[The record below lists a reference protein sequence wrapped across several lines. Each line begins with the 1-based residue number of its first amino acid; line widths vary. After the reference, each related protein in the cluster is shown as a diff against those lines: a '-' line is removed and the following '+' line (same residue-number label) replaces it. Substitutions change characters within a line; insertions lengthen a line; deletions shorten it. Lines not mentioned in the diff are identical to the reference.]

1 MNRISTAKMAA
12 PSRVVLL
19 ACGSFNPVT
28 NMHLRMFEVARD
40 HLHKT
45 GRYTV
50 IGGIVSPVN
59 DGYAKKGLLSCKH
72 RLAMCRLAINSSD
85 WLKVDPWESEQDAWQ
100 ETVKVLRHHQAV
112 LDARYISDSVNG
124 NKPRRTDISPIQ
136 FSSIAKRTRR
146 GKSSQV
152 QQQLD
157 ETQNGNVTSTDPYV
171 SMVHCRNSCC
181 TFNVYV
187 NECFQALSP
196 FNLCTSPVLDGQKVS
211 RTKRRKLHLDVA
223 GKQNDQEAHASSS
236 NTYER
241 GTTPDDGYFS
251 QINSPEY
258 ERPVQLLL
266 LCGADMLE
274 SFAVPGLWKEE
285 DIDEIVGKFGIVVI
299 SRAGSDAHKF
309 IYESDVLT
317 RLENHIEIVTEWIPN
332 EISSTRIRRALKRG
346 NSVKYLIPDP
356 VINYIRSHKIYLQE
370 EEKQ

>member
-157 ETQNGNVTSTDPYV
+157 ETQNGNVTSTD
-171 SMVHCRNSCC
+171 
-181 TFNVYV
+181 
-187 NECFQALSP
+187 
-196 FNLCTSPVLDGQKVS
+196 
-211 RTKRRKLHLDVA
+211 
-223 GKQNDQEAHASSS
+223 
-236 NTYER
+236 
-241 GTTPDDGYFS
+241 DGYFS

>member
-157 ETQNGNVTSTDPYV
+157 ETQNGNVTST
-171 SMVHCRNSCC
+171 
-181 TFNVYV
+181 
-187 NECFQALSP
+187 
-196 FNLCTSPVLDGQKVS
+196 VS